1 LIVVD
6 SSALIAIHLG
16 EPQAEDYSDLIA
28 QDGAPHISTLTL
40 FETRTVLSF
49 RGGMTKIR
57 EFEAWLR
64 VARAI
69 AVVFDEHQSTMA
81 FEAYQRWG
89 KGNHPA
95 ALNLGGCAAYAL
107 ATSLDAP
114 LLFKGEDFA
123 RTDVR
128 RAL

>member
-1 LIVVD
+1 MIVVD

-16 EPQAEDYSDLIA
+16 EPQAEKLSDLIA
-28 QDGAPHISTLTL
+28 EDGAPHISTFTL

-49 RGGMTKIR
+49 RDGTARIR
-57 EFEAWLR
+57 EFEAWLHAAR
-64 VARAI
+64 VV
-69 AVVFDEHQSTMA
+69 AVLFDEHQSTLA

-95 ALNLGGCAAYAL
+95 ALNLGDCAAYAL
-107 ATSLDAP
+107 AMSLDAP
-114 LLFKGEDFA
+114 LLFKGDDFA